1 MKFKRFLAG
10 ILCCT
15 LITTV
20 ISIYGNNAAAWN
32 DEYDIIKYDT
42 HIMTAIYY
50 DPSSKD
56 IYMTGKYYNNRALSD
71 RTYRYRFYKLNSDK
85 TCKMEKQLALSLGE
99 NNDGIFY
106 INNNSCS
113 KSEFD
118 EEFFEYENNYKRV
131 DADAGMTEFE
141 YNYNL
146 RVDSDYSFINKI
158 QLSVGDSTMLKSK
171 FIPTDNNISVNWKS
185 SDSSVAEVDN
195 NGKITAKSGG
205 SCTVSAYISGVE
217 NNITEYTVTVEGDQV
232 GIDES
237 ADNQVEIYDAAD
249 NQVRIKDAAVEF
261 AMDKG
266 AFDETAEY
274 AVVDID
280 GDKELELLMTTVE
293 GNFKT
298 LEVYEYD
305 NTTDD
310 FELKGSTKD
319 TYNAWLAGHYIT
331 TLYKIINDKLYVM
344 NYSGGLWLSRVSNQL
359 LVKEFDGINFND
371 ISDIGFEAIIIDKT
385 SDNENESDYYQGPED
400 NDGLE
405 ITPFTPDNAFPP
417 TYTINDEECTEDEYN
432 AKRDEYLGGEMV
444 PSEDEK
450 ERASNIVFVS
460 CDTDIRDNNVIGDSD
475 CRLLTRD
482 ELSGYTS
489 SELADAINEIYARH
503 GLIFE
508 DEEVSHFFYHKPY
521 YKPQIESAENIS
533 FNYYED
539 ENIKTMVAV
548 RNSM

>member
-15 LITTV
+15 LIMAV
-20 ISIYGNNAAAWN
+20 ISIHGDNAAALN
-32 DEYDIIKYDT
+32 DEYSIIKDET
-42 HIMTAIYY
+42 RIMTAIYY

-56 IYMTGKYYNNRALSD
+56 IYMTGKYHNNRSLGEQI
-71 RTYRYRFYKLNSDK
+71 YRYRFYKLNSDK
-85 TCKMEKQLALSLGE
+85 TCKTEKQLALSRGE

-131 DADAGMTEFE
+131 DVDAGMTEFK
-141 YNYNL
+141 YDDNID
-146 RVDSDYSFINKI
+146 VDSDYSFINKI
-158 QLSVGDSTMLKSK
+158 RLFVGESTTLESK

-217 NNITEYTVTVEGDQV
+217 NNITEYTITVED
-232 GIDES
+232 D
-237 ADNQVEIYDAAD
+237 
-249 NQVRIKDAAVEF
+249 QVRIKDAAVEF
-261 AMDKG
+261 AMNKG

-310 FELKGSTKD
+310 FELKGSTED
-319 TYNAWLAGHYIT
+319 QYNIWYGGHHII
-331 TLYKIINDKLYVM
+331 TLYKIINDKLYAM
-344 NYSGGLWLSRVSNQL
+344 TCSSGMVFSRVGNHL
-359 LVKEFDGINFND
+359 LVKEFDGINFNE
-371 ISDIGFEAIIIDKT
+371 ISDILFVAIKIRET
-385 SDNENESDYYQGPED
+385 SDEERDYYQGPED
-400 NDGLE
+400 NDELE
-405 ITPFTPDNAFPP
+405 NTTWSPDNAFPP
-417 TYTINDEECTEDEYN
+417 TYTINGEECTEDEYN

-450 ERASNIVFVS
+450 GRASNIVFVS

-482 ELSGYTS
+482 ELSEYTS

-508 DEEVSHFFYHKPY
+508 DDTVSHFFYHKPY

-539 ENIKTMVAV
+539 ENIKTMVDV

>member
-1 MKFKRFLAG
+1 MTAVHKDEEMRKMKFKRFLAG

-15 LITTV
+15 LITAV
-20 ISIYGNNAAAWN
+20 ISIYGNNVAAWN

-42 HIMTAIYY
+42 HIMTAVYY

-56 IYMTGKYYNNRALSD
+56 IYMTGKYHNNRSQSD
-71 RTYRYRFYKLNSDK
+71 QIYRYRFYKLNSDK
-85 TCKMEKQLALSLGE
+85 TCKTEKQLAFSRGE

-113 KSEFD
+113 KAEFD

-131 DADAGMTEFE
+131 DADAGMTKFK
-141 YNYNL
+141 YDYDTDFNF
-146 RVDSDYSFINKI
+146 DYSFINKI
-158 QLSVGDSTMLKSK
+158 RLFVGESTTLESK
-171 FIPTDNNISVNWKS
+171 LIPTDNNISVNWKS

-217 NNITEYTVTVEGDQV
+217 NNITEYTITVED
-232 GIDES
+232 D
-237 ADNQVEIYDAAD
+237 
-249 NQVRIKDAAVEF
+249 QVRIKDAAVEF
-261 AMDKG
+261 AMNKG

-280 GDKELELLMTTVE
+280 GDKKLELLMTSVE
-293 GNFKT
+293 GNYKT

-310 FELKGSTKD
+310 FELKGSTED
-319 TYNAWLAGHYIT
+319 RYDMWYVYYYT
-331 TLYKIINDKLYVM
+331 TLYKIINDKLYAIT
-344 NYSGGLWLSRVSNQL
+344 YCGGMHMSIVVGDFH
-359 LVKEFDGINFND
+359 VKEFDGINFNK
-371 ISDIGFEAIIIDKT
+371 ISDIKFEAIKIG
-385 SDNENESDYYQGPED
+385 ESHDDEGNYKDDIYYQGPED
-400 NDGLE
+400 DDKLYENN
-405 ITPFTPDNAFPP
+405 PFSPFPP

-432 AKRDEYLGGEMV
+432 AKRDEYLGGERE
-444 PSEDEK
+444 PYEFETA
-450 ERASNIVFVS
+450 RASNIVFVS

-482 ELSGYTS
+482 ELSEYTS

-508 DEEVSHFFYHKPY
+508 DDTVSHFFYHKPY